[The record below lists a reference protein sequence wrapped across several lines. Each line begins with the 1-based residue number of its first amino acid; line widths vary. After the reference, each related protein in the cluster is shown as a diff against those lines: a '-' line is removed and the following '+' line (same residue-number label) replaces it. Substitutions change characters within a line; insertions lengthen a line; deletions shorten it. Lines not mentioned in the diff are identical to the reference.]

1 VRPEE
6 KLGLVSV
13 VDAAQQAK
21 VLDRRFASS
30 RERDDVVE
38 FQEAPLVTA
47 PASFGH
53 ECAAP
58 TVAGPD
64 RTLDLGLGARL
75 IALASCP
82 AQFRDMPGAGRRTGA
97 GPRTVSRSQFL
108 SREVVEQHRQCTV
121 EDRARIAVGNHVS
134 QQILREP
141 QLLARVLR
149 NGELDFVPIGGE
161 RRNDPRRRRR
171 RRQN

>member
-6 KLGLVSV
+6 DLGLVSV

-21 VLDRRFASS
+21 VLDRRSASS

-38 FQEAPLVTA
+38 FQEAPLVTP

-58 TVAGPD
+58 SVTVPD
-64 RTLDLGLGARL
+64 RALDLG
-75 IALASCP
+75 
-82 AQFRDMPGAGRRTGA
+82 RDMSRAGRRLPARMGML
-97 GPRTVSRSQFL
+97 GRREFL
-108 SREVVEQHRQCTV
+108 LRQVLEQHRQGPL

-134 QQILREP
+134 QQFLREP
-141 QLLARVLR
+141 QLLARLLR
-149 NGELDFVPIGGE
+149 DGELDLVAVGRKG
-161 RRNDPRRRRR
+161 RNDL
-171 RRQN
+171 

>member
-1 VRPEE
+1 MRPEE
-6 KLGLVSV
+6 TLGLVSV
-13 VDAAQQAK
+13 VDAAQEAK

-64 RTLDLGLGARL
+64 RALDLRRYVSRAWCRRPARMWMLGRR
-75 IALASCP
+75 
-82 AQFRDMPGAGRRTGA
+82 QFRLRQVLD
-97 GPRTVSRSQFL
+97 
-108 SREVVEQHRQCTV
+108 QHRQSPV
-121 EDRARIAVGNHVS
+121 EDRAGITVWDHVP
-134 QQILREP
+134 QKVLREP
-141 QLLARVLR
+141 QLLARLLR
-149 NGELDFVPIGGE
+149 DGELDLVAVGRK
-161 RRNDPRRRRR
+161 RRDDL
-171 RRQN
+171 